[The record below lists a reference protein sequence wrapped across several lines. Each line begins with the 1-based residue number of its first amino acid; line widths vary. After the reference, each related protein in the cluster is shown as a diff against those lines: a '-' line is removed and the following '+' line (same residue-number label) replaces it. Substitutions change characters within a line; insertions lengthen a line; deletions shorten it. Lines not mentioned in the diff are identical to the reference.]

1 MRSNILSVQ
10 VPDITMPWP
19 RSARVFACLGAVSL
33 RPFAARYYA
42 ADGMPLLDVEE
53 ASVVAGVQ
61 PDTIHKWNE
70 RNLIQPRG
78 LGDAGEHLWRAD
90 EIAAVRAAPR
100 GQRQK
105 VAA

>member
-1 MRSNILSVQ
+1 
-10 VPDITMPWP
+10 MPWP
-19 RSARVFACLGAVSL
+19 QPARAFACQEAITL

-42 ADGMPLLDVEE
+42 EEDGMPLLDVDE
-53 ASVVAGVQ
+53 AAIVAGCQ

-70 RNLIQPRG
+70 RRYIQPRG

-90 EIAAVRAAPR
+90 EIAAVSAAPR